1 MFNKFCLP
9 TKFNPGETQCGL
21 YTGVS
26 VVTVTLFY
34 SELFRTKNYYN
45 NRSATQ
51 KTSTVV
57 QLGEG
62 SNGPIL
68 PRDS

>member
-21 YTGVS
+21 YTCVS

-34 SELFRTKNYYN
+34 SELFRTKNYDN
-45 NRSATQ
+45 NRSDHTGDIYRGTTRGGIQWAN
-51 KTSTVV
+51 SP
-57 QLGEG
+57 
-62 SNGPIL
+62 S
-68 PRDS
+68 

>member
-9 TKFNPGETQCGL
+9 TKFNPGETQCGQ
-21 YTGVS
+21 YTCVS

-45 NRSATQ
+45 NRSDHTEDMY
-51 KTSTVV
+51 
-57 QLGEG
+57 LGTTRG
-62 SNGPIL
+62 GIHWANSP
-68 PRDS
+68 S